1 MAATSILFV
10 CLGNICRSPLAEG
23 VFRAL
28 VEEKGEEDNFVI
40 DSCGTGSWHVGNPPH
55 AGSREIAKKHGVSLA
70 GIRARQIKLKDLKEF
85 DIVVTMDRSNL
96 DDVLNF
102 KVPHERL
109 FCLREYD
116 RESEDLDVPDPYYT
130 GDFEGV
136 YQIIERSCKALL
148 ADLTK
153 ATK

>member
-1 MAATSILFV
+1 MASTSVLFV

-28 VEEKGEEDNFVI
+28 VVERGEEANFKI

-70 GIRARQIKLKDLKEF
+70 GIRARQIKIGDLKKF

-96 DDVLNF
+96 DDVRNF
-102 KVPHERL
+102 KVPHDRL

-116 RESEDLDVPDPYYT
+116 SESDDLDVPDPYYT

-136 YQIIERSCKALL
+136 YQIIERSCQALL
-148 ADLTK
+148 NDLLR
-153 ATK
+153 AEG